1 MRLLRSRAGRWVLP
15 VAAVWIVAGCGTS
28 YVEEE
33 IEIKRHARPE
43 LAALGQQDSLA
54 EGEDA
59 SSPDQSTLEAWLRY
73 GLIHNAG
80 LRSSYQA
87 WRAALERIPQV
98 IALPEPRFS
107 YSQFVERV
115 QTRTGAQEQNFSLSQ
130 AFPWF
135 GKLEARGRVE
145 ARGAEKL
152 WWDLEA
158 AALAVDQEIRDAF
171 FEYVYLQQVIDI
183 TNENLVLLKR
193 LEPVAQSRVQGG
205 GRDDELLRLQ
215 VEIGKLENELETLQT
230 FRKPLSSRLR
240 AAMNWRGDELLPW
253 PSSPKHVEG
262 ELRTEGL
269 QDALRASNPRL
280 RALREQI
287 HQAEERIELA
297 KLSGY
302 PDLGLGATYI
312 ATDEAISPNVPGS
325 GDDPLFFTLSFT
337 LPIWR
342 QKYNAEVKE
351 AEARKR
357 SATTRLVQTENDLR
371 ADLDQALYKLDDA
384 LRQRDLYQLSLIPRA
399 RQALEV
405 TQVAY
410 QADRA
415 TLTDFID
422 AQRIYLGFERAYDR
436 ARADLEQARARIRAL
451 TGGIMP

>member
-1 MRLLRSRAGRWVLP
+1 MGLMCSGCRRWIVPL
-15 VAAVWIVAGCGTS
+15 AAVWLVAGCGTS

-33 IEIKRHARPE
+33 IEIKREARPD
-43 LAALGQQDSLA
+43 LAILGRSPLPG
-54 EGEDA
+54 EGEKDVPPSQA
-59 SSPDQSTLEAWLRY
+59 SLEAWIRY
-73 GLIHNAG
+73 GLTHNAG

-87 WRAALERIPQV
+87 WRAALEKVPQV

-115 QTRTGAQEQNFSLSQ
+115 QTRTGAQEQRFSLSQ

-145 ARGAEKL
+145 ARAAEKL

-158 AALAVDQEIRDAF
+158 AALAVDQEIRDAY
-171 FEYVYLQQVIDI
+171 FEYVYLRQVIDI

-193 LEPVAQSRVQGG
+193 LEPVAQRRVQGG
-205 GRDDELLRLQ
+205 ASENELLRLQ
-215 VEIGKLENELETLQT
+215 VEIGKLENELETLRT

-240 AAMNWRGDELLPW
+240 AAMNWRGEEVLPW
-253 PSSPKHVEG
+253 PDAPRHAQG
-262 ELRTEGL
+262 RPRTDGL
-269 QDALRASNPRL
+269 HDALVASNPRL
-280 RALREQI
+280 RAIREQM
-287 HQAEERIELA
+287 HQAEERIALA

-312 ATDEAISPNVPGS
+312 ATDEAISPNVGGS
-325 GDDPLFFTLSFT
+325 GDDPVFFTLSFT
-337 LPIWR
+337 LPIFR
-342 QKYNAEVKE
+342 QKYDAEVKE

-357 SATTRLVQTENDLR
+357 SAAAQLVQTENDLR
-371 ADLDQALYKLDDA
+371 AQLDQALYKLDDA
-384 LRQRDLYQLSLIPRA
+384 VRQRDLYRLSLIPRA

-422 AQRIYLGFERAYDR
+422 AQRVYLGFERAYDR

-451 TGGIMP
+451 TGGLMP

>member
-15 VAAVWIVAGCGTS
+15 LAAVWIAAGCGTS

-33 IEIKRHARPE
+33 IEIKRLARPD
-43 LAALGQQDSLA
+43 LAALGQHAAFA
-54 EGEDA
+54 ENEGA
-59 SSPDQSTLEAWLRY
+59 TTPVPSTLDAWLRY
-73 GLIHNAG
+73 GLTHNAG

-87 WRAALERIPQV
+87 WRAALERVPQV
-98 IALPEPRFS
+98 IALPEPKFS

-115 QTRTGAQEQNFSLSQ
+115 QTRTGAQEQKFSLSQ

-135 GKLEARGRVE
+135 GKLEARGRVA
-145 ARGAEKL
+145 ARAAEKL

-158 AALAVDQEIRDAF
+158 AAFAVDQEIRDAF
-171 FEYVYLQQVIDI
+171 FEYVYLRQVIDI

-193 LEPVAQSRVQGG
+193 LEPVAQRRVQGG
-205 GRDDELLRLQ
+205 ASENELLRLQ

-240 AAMNWRGDELLPW
+240 AAMNWRGEDILPW
-253 PSSPKHVEG
+253 PDAPKHVEG
-262 ELRTEGL
+262 KLRTEGL
-269 QDALRASNPRL
+269 QQALLESNPRL
-280 RALREQI
+280 RAIREQI

-302 PDLGLGATYI
+302 PDLGFGATYI
-312 ATDEAISPNVPGS
+312 ATDEAISPNVGGS
-325 GDDPLFFTLSFT
+325 GDDPLSFTLSFT

-342 QKYNAEVKE
+342 QKYNAEVRE

-357 SATTRLVQTENDLR
+357 SAATQLVQAENDLR
-371 ADLDQALYKLDDA
+371 AKLDQALYKLDDA

-410 QADRA
+410 QAGRA
-415 TLTDFID
+415 TLTDYID
-422 AQRIYLGFERAYDR
+422 AQRVYLGFERAYDR